1 MQHRVTARLY
11 FEGNFQLQSLLAVQE
26 LQVFVINTKLEAN
39 QKIPNTNT
47 RFFSVKHFF
56 PPDNTASHILNAHC

>member
-1 MQHRVTARLY
+1 MQRRVTAWLH
-11 FEGNFQLQSLLAVQE
+11 FEGNFQLQSLLTVLD

-56 PPDNTASHILNAHC
+56 PRTTQPHIF